1 MQLTQILDQVYPLP
15 QGAREKITGRV
26 REVAFG
32 KNHLLMRA
40 GRVERN
46 LYFIQSGMVRAYA
59 DAGDHEITFWF
70 GSEGET
76 IVSMNSY
83 VAGKP
88 GYEHIELLEPC
99 ILYELRAE
107 ELQQLYQ
114 EDLQIANWGRKFAER
129 ELIKTEE
136 RLISRQFKTAAQ
148 RYKELLADNPD
159 LLQRVALCH
168 IASYLGITQVSL
180 SRIRS
185 EIR

>member
-15 QGAREKITGRV
+15 QNAREKIIGQV
-26 REVAFG
+26 REVALE
-32 KNHLLMRA
+32 KNHFLMRA
-40 GRVERN
+40 GRIEQH
-46 LYFIQSGMVRAYA
+46 LYFIKSGIVRAYA
-59 DAGDHEITFWF
+59 DSGDHEITFWF
-70 GSEGET
+70 GSEGAT

-83 VAGKP
+83 VSGKP

-99 ILYELRAE
+99 LLYALRTAD
-107 ELQQLYQ
+107 LQQLYR
-114 EDLQIANWGRKFAER
+114 EDLQIANWGRKFAET

-148 RYKELLADNPD
+148 RYKELLADRPG
-159 LLQRVALCH
+159 LLQRVPLSH

>member
-1 MQLTQILDQVYPLP
+1 MQLTQILDQVLPLP
-15 QGAREKITGRV
+15 ESSRDKIVQRV
-26 REVAFG
+26 YETNFA
-32 KNHLLMRA
+32 KNLLLMKA
-40 GRVERN
+40 GRVEHC
-46 LYFIQSGMVRAYA
+46 LYFIKSGIVRAYA
-59 DAGDHEITFWF
+59 DKDDHEITFWF
-70 GSEGET
+70 GSEGAT

-99 ILYELRAE
+99 VLYVLRAE
-107 ELQQLYQ
+107 ELQQLYR
-114 EDLQIANWGRKFAER
+114 EDLQIANWGRKFAEK

-148 RYKELLADNPD
+148 RYRELMADSPA
-159 LLQRVALCH
+159 LLQRVPLSH